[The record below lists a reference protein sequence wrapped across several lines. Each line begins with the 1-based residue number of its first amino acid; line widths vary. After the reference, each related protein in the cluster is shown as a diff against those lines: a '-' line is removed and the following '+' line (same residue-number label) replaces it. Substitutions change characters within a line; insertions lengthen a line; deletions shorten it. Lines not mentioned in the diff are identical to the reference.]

1 MPTLDFTTYEP
12 VIGLEVHV
20 QLLTASKIFCSC
32 STRFGAAP
40 NTNVCPVC
48 LGMPGALPVLNR
60 KAVEF
65 ATLAALAL
73 QCEIHETSI
82 FARKNYFYPD
92 LPKGYQISQYD
103 RPLAERGYIEVQAL
117 STDDTRIEE
126 LFTAKGAK
134 EGRKGRQEEQRSIRK
149 RIGITRVHL
158 EEDAGKSLHEGFADS
173 EEKTAIDLNRT
184 GVPLIEIVSEPDI
197 STPDEAYEYLT
208 RLKEI
213 ILYTGV
219 SDCNME
225 EGSLRCDA
233 NVSVR
238 PRGQK
243 ELGTKAE
250 IKNVNSFR
258 FIREA
263 LVYEIARQ
271 IEVVESGGKVVQETR
286 LYNSHEGKTYSMRSK
301 EQAHDYRYFP
311 EPDLLPLVVDEKW
324 KGGITRL
331 LPELPEARR
340 ARLVKEYGITE
351 YDAQVLTGSKAL
363 ADQFEAA
370 AKAAKNP
377 KRVANLVQ
385 SELMGRLKG
394 VGVEQ
399 SPISMRGVAV
409 SADLVETGAI
419 SGKMLKDLYDLCF
432 ERGKDFP
439 EVYEEEGR
447 PQQSSDTSAL
457 EKIIDEVIA
466 ASPRQVEQY
475 RAGKKTMIGFFVG
488 QVMKASKGQ
497 ANPQVVNELLGK
509 KLE

>member
-1 MPTLDFTTYEP
+1 MSTTQDTSVAAHTAYEP
-12 VIGLEVHV
+12 VIGLEVHI
-20 QLLTASKIFCSC
+20 QLLTATKIFCSC
-32 STRFGAAP
+32 STRFGAPP
-40 NTNVCPVC
+40 NSNVCPVC

-65 ATLAALAL
+65 AALAAMAL
-73 QCEIHETSI
+73 NCSICETSI

-103 RPLAERGYIEVQAL
+103 KPLAEHGFIEIPCG
-117 STDDTRIEE
+117 SGGD
-126 LFTAKGAK
+126 KK
-134 EGRKGRQEEQRSIRK
+134 K
-149 RIGITRVHL
+149 IGITRVHL
-158 EEDAGKSLHEGFADS
+158 EEDAGKSLHEGFDDAAH
-173 EEKTAIDLNRT
+173 KTAIDLNRT
-184 GVPLIEIVSEPDI
+184 GVPLIEIVSEPEI
-197 STPDEAYEYLT
+197 TTPHEAYEYLT

-238 PRGQK
+238 PHGQT

-263 LVYEIARQ
+263 LEYEIGRQ
-271 IEVVESGGKVVQETR
+271 VEVIESGGTIAQETR
-286 LYNSHEGKTYSMRSK
+286 LYNSAEGKTYSMRSK

-311 EPDLLPLVVDEKW
+311 EPDLLPLEVDEAW
-324 KGGITRL
+324 KAEIATR

-340 ARLVKEYGITE
+340 QRMVKDYGITE
-351 YDAQVLTGSKAL
+351 YDAQVLTGSKSL
-363 ADQFEAA
+363 ADRFEAA

-385 SELMGRLKG
+385 GELMGRLKAKG
-394 VGVEQ
+394 TEIEQ
-399 SPISMRGVAV
+399 SPISMEGVAA
-409 SADLVETGAI
+409 SADLVEAGRI
-419 SGKMLKDLYDLCF
+419 SGKMLKDLYDLGF
-432 ERGKDFP
+432 ERGKDFSA
-439 EVYEEEGR
+439 VYEEEGR

-457 EKIIDEVIA
+457 EKIIDEVLSA
-466 ASPRQVEQY
+466 NPKQLEQY
-475 RAGKKTMIGFFVG
+475 RAGKTTMIGFFVG

-497 ANPQVVNELLGK
+497 ANPQVVNELLVKRLG
-509 KLE
+509 

>member
-1 MPTLDFTTYEP
+1 
-12 VIGLEVHV
+12 
-20 QLLTASKIFCSC
+20 
-32 STRFGAAP
+32 
-40 NTNVCPVC
+40 
-48 LGMPGALPVLNR
+48 MPGALPVLNR

-65 ATLAALAL
+65 ATLAAMAL
-73 QCEIHETSI
+73 NCRINETSI

-103 RPLAERGYIEVQAL
+103 KPLAEHGFIDISSRRKDV
-117 STDDTRIEE
+117 
-126 LFTAKGAK
+126 GA
-134 EGRKGRQEEQRSIRK
+134 GARAT

-158 EEDAGKSLHEGFADS
+158 EEDAGKSLHEGFPDADN
-173 EEKTAIDLNRT
+173 KTAIDLNRT
-184 GVPLIEIVSEPDI
+184 GVPLIEIVSEPEI
-197 STPDEAYEYLT
+197 ATPDEAYEYLT

-243 ELGTKAE
+243 QLGTKAE

-271 IEVVESGGKVVQETR
+271 EEVLGSGGKITQETR
-286 LYNSHEGKTYSMRSK
+286 LYNAQEGKTYSMRSK

-311 EPDLLPLVVDEKW
+311 EPDLLPLIVDEKW
-324 KGGITRL
+324 KAQIAHA

-340 ARLVKEYGITE
+340 ARFIKEFGVTE
-351 YDAQVLTGSKAL
+351 YDAQVLTASRAL

-385 SELMGRLKG
+385 GELMGRLKATG
-394 VGVEQ
+394 AEIDH
-399 SPISMRGVAV
+399 SPISMKGVAF
-409 SADLVETGAI
+409 SADLVESGAI
-419 SGKMLKDLYDLCF
+419 SSKMLKDLYDLSF
-432 ERGKDFP
+432 ERSQDFP
-439 EVYEEEGR
+439 EVYEAEGR
-447 PQQSSDTSAL
+447 PQQSTDASAL
-457 EKIIDEVIA
+457 EKIIDEVVA
-466 ASPRQVEQY
+466 ANPKQLEQY
-475 RAGKKTMIGFFVG
+475 RAGKKTMLGFFVG

-497 ANPQVVNELLGK
+497 ANPQLVNELLTK
-509 KLE
+509 KLDS